1 MAIFDFVW
9 TSATVSSVVRV
20 SRRSLALWSPQ
31 QRLFINE
38 QYNSDRIVTLQL
50 RGSIFFGSS
59 MTVLSNILDEAGVP
73 AYIDEQAEISRAN
86 SPLPHRRMNS
96 VRIPSSLS
104 PTAVSPGSGSLS
116 KRRQERSQQQPK
128 KKLIMAA
135 NRRAPPRFLVLD
147 LASVSNVDAS
157 AARGC
162 FLQLAKMCNK
172 RKITVCASGANNRIN
187 WLLETHDTA
196 QHLDLDALSS
206 GALPSEKIL
215 LFDDIDEGKTCS
227 QTCCAFYSFLKPHLN
242 SLLLS
247 SSTICRENIDR
258 GVFRGY
264 TESTWSYE
272 YCRRR

>member
-9 TSATVSSVVRV
+9 TTATVSSVVRV
-20 SRRSLALWSPQ
+20 SRRSLMLWSPQ

-38 QYNSDRIVTLQL
+38 QYNTGRIVTLQL
-50 RGSIFFGSS
+50 RGSVFFGSS
-59 MTVLSNILDEAGVP
+59 MTVLSNILDQAGVP
-73 AYIDEQAEISRAN
+73 ASVDEQAEINKAN
-86 SPLPHRRMNS
+86 SPIPHRRVNS
-96 VRIPSSLS
+96 LRIPSSLS
-104 PTAVSPGSGSLS
+104 PSTVSPGSGSLS

-128 KKLIMAA
+128 KKQLIMST

-196 QHLDLDALSS
+196 QHLDIDTLASEGLGSN
-206 GALPSEKIL
+206 EKIL
-215 LFDDIDEGKTCS
+215 LFDDIDEGETRS
-227 QTCCAFYSFLKPHLN
+227 QTCCTFYSF
-242 SLLLS
+242 
-247 SSTICRENIDR
+247 
-258 GVFRGY
+258 
-264 TESTWSYE
+264 
-272 YCRRR
+272 

>member
-1 MAIFDFVW
+1 MGIAVAIFDFVW

-20 SRRSLALWSPQ
+20 SRRSLMLWSPQ

-38 QYNSDRIVTLQL
+38 QYNTCRIVTLQL
-50 RGSIFFGSS
+50 RGSVFFGSS

-73 AYIDEQAEISRAN
+73 ASVYEQAEISKAN
-86 SPLPHRRMNS
+86 SPLPHRRVNS

-104 PTAVSPGSGSLS
+104 PASISPGSGSLS
-116 KRRQERSQQQPK
+116 KRRQERSQQQPEK
-128 KKLIMAA
+128 KQLLMST

-196 QHLDLDALSS
+196 QHVKAY
-206 GALPSEKIL
+206 
-215 LFDDIDEGKTCS
+215 T
-227 QTCCAFYSFLKPHLN
+227 N
-242 SLLLS
+242 
-247 SSTICRENIDR
+247 NI
-258 GVFRGY
+258 
-264 TESTWSYE
+264 
-272 YCRRR
+272 